1 MHEHFIAIAKQLL
14 MYCKGAEEMKTT
26 HFQQF
31 LFFYRGFSSVFR
43 AIFCDE
49 NGMTCAMDLDQLSVN
64 FCDLFHPLRIPDN
77 FKV

>member
-31 LFFYRGFSSVFR
+31 LFFFTAGFPLFSGQFSVTR
-43 AIFCDE
+43 TE
-49 NGMTCAMDLDQLSVN
+49 
-64 FCDLFHPLRIPDN
+64 
-77 FKV
+77 